1 MWEEVP
7 VKELMAKIVKICSDH
22 KSEAEGGEGI
32 GPARQEKSITAARKA
47 GKPRDTLVD
56 DIIIEVQ
63 EPVKQSDKSVKEMRT
78 VVYCVG
84 CQKKTVGRDPNCI
97 KQHAKDCSVRCS

>member
-1 MWEEVP
+1 M
-7 VKELMAKIVKICSDH
+7 VKIAKICAEW

-32 GPARQEKSITAARKA
+32 GPAHQEKSITAARKA

-56 DIIIEVQ
+56 DIVIEVQ
-63 EPVKQSDKSVKEMRT
+63 EPVKQSDKSNKGTRT
-78 VVYCVG
+78 VIYCVG
-84 CQKKTVGRDPNCI
+84 CQKKTVGRDPNRI